1 MRGSKNS
8 GRQRTRRVPVAL
20 PTLDTAPANW
30 LRSIRLSGFTIAAL
44 TLIVLTVVV
53 LAPSLR
59 ILIEQRQQ
67 VAQLQQAVSDRQEAV
82 DNLTTQKARWDD
94 PSYIQSL
101 ARERLDYVYP
111 GEYTFLLIDDEPVL
125 ATSDGLPISADIQTT
140 EVDWVSSL
148 LSSVLTAGLTDAPA
162 DEIVAPILSGL
173 PSESTESA
181 ESEPAVTE
189 PAAPAP
195 SGG

>member
-1 MRGSKNS
+1 MTS
-8 GRQRTRRVPVAL
+8 RQRTRRISVAL
-20 PTLDTAPANW
+20 PTLDTGAASW

-59 ILIEQRQQ
+59 ILVEQRQEIAALTAD
-67 VAQLQQAVSDRQEAV
+67 VAEQQEAV
-82 DNLTTQKARWDD
+82 DELEGQRARWDD

-111 GEYTFLLIDDEPVL
+111 GEFSFLVIDDGMTVTAP
-125 ATSDGLPISADIQTT
+125 DGLPISEEIQTT
-140 EVDWVSSL
+140 EVDWIGSM

-162 DEIVAPILSGL
+162 GEIVAPPID
-173 PSESTESA
+173 
-181 ESEPAVTE
+181 
-189 PAAPAP
+189 
-195 SGG
+195 GGEQ

>member
-1 MRGSKNS
+1 MRGSKNP
-8 GRQRTRRVPVAL
+8 GWQRTRRVPVAL

-44 TLIVLTVVV
+44 TLIVLTIVV

-67 VAQLQQAVSDRQEAV
+67 VAQLQQAVSDQQQAV
-82 DNLTTQKARWDD
+82 DTLTTQKARWSD

-111 GEYTFLLIDDEPVL
+111 GEYSFLVIDDEPVL
-125 ATSDGLPISADIQTT
+125 STSDGLPISADIQTT

-162 DEIVAPILSGL
+162 DEIVAPILSGM
-173 PSESTESA
+173 PSGS
-181 ESEPAVTE
+181 TE
-189 PAAPAP
+189 PAQTVPPATVP
-195 SGG
+195 PATVPPGG